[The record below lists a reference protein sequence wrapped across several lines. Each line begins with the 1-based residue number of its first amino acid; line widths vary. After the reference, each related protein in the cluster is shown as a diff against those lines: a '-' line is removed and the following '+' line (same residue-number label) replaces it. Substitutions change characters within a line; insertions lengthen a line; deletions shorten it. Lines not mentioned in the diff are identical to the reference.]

1 MVLQFIWE
9 KYHGKRFSN
18 SNTIKNAID
27 KIHTREFLIPAIQRK
42 FVWKSFQIEMLFDSI
57 LRGYPINSFMFWK
70 ISDPQIKSGFKFYEF
85 LTDFRERYNE
95 NNKDINTVA
104 VNDFFAIIDGQQ
116 RLTSLYIGLRGSYA
130 YKIPRKWWADDE
142 ESLPTR
148 HLYLNLSKPVDQ
160 QYDNQKM
167 YDFRFLSENDL
178 TKLKNTGDFWFK
190 VGDILDIDENNK
202 VLAYLAKNNLNTC
215 FYAVETLSRLYEVI
229 HRQPLINYYLQ
240 EDQNADKV
248 LDIFIRTNSGG
259 TSLSFSDLL
268 MSMASAN
275 WKKIDA
281 RKEMN
286 DVVDQVLNIKNGN
299 FSISKDFVLKTC
311 LFLLADNIRF
321 KLVNF
326 SFNNVKLFEDNW
338 IKIKNS
344 IIATFNLLA
353 KLGFNDATLRAK
365 NAAIPVIYYVF
376 NKNLSSSIVKATYDK
391 EDKNNIT
398 NWLIL
403 SFLKSVFGGQTDSI
417 LITIRKVLKES
428 RCDKFPSKDL
438 MDAFKDDA
446 ARNYSFDD
454 EFLDGLLESPKD
466 SNDAFYVLHLL
477 YPNLDYFNQSIHQ
490 DHLHPAAIF
499 KDQQRLSESI
509 PYKDLDYAKDE
520 KHWNSVLNLQ
530 LLNDSLNESKS
541 DKPLAEWAQENNMNK
556 TSLLVPEDTSL
567 DIKDFRS
574 FIEKRRKFIKDYLK
588 KLVRR

>member
-1 MVLQFIWE
+1 M
-9 KYHGKRFSN
+9 
-18 SNTIKNAID
+18 
-27 KIHTREFLIPAIQRK
+27 
-42 FVWKSFQIEMLFDSI
+42 
-57 LRGYPINSFMFWK
+57 
-70 ISDPQIKSGFKFYEF
+70 
-85 LTDFRERYNE
+85 
-95 NNKDINTVA
+95 
-104 VNDFFAIIDGQQ
+104 
-116 RLTSLYIGLRGSYA
+116 
-130 YKIPRKWWADDE
+130 
-142 ESLPTR
+142 
-148 HLYLNLSKPVDQ
+148 DQ

-574 FIEKRRKFIKDYLK
+574 FIEREESSLK
-588 KLVRR
+588 IT

>member
-1 MVLQFIWE
+1 MGSGFQTPI
-9 KYHGKRFSN
+9 
-18 SNTIKNAID
+18 TIKNAID
-27 KIHTREFLIPAIQRK
+27 KIYQREFLIPAIQRK
-42 FVWKSFQIEMLFDSI
+42 FVWKSYQIEMLFDSI

-70 ISDPQIKSGFKFYEF
+70 ISDSQIKSGFKFYGF
-85 LTDFRERYNE
+85 LPEFRERYSE
-95 NNKDINTVA
+95 NNKDINTVG
-104 VNDFFAIIDGQQ
+104 VKDFFAIIDGQQ

-130 YKIPRKWWADDE
+130 YKLPRKWWANDE

-178 TKLKNTGDFWFK
+178 AKLKNTGEFWFK
-190 VGDILDIDENNK
+190 VGDILVLDKSSK
-202 VLAYLAKNNLNTC
+202 VFAYLSEKNLNTC
-215 FYAVETLSRLYEVI
+215 PYAVDTLSNLYDVI
-229 HRQPLINYYLQ
+229 HNQGLINYYLQ
-240 EDQNADKV
+240 EEQDADKV

-268 MSMASAN
+268 MSMAAAN
-275 WKKIDA
+275 WEKIDA

-286 DVVDQVLNIKNGN
+286 SVVEQVLNIKNGN

-321 KLVNF
+321 KLDNF
-326 SFNNVKLFEDNW
+326 SYRNVKLFEDNW
-338 IKIKNS
+338 KKIKDS

-353 KLGFNDATLRAK
+353 KLGFNDATFRAK

-417 LITIRKVLKES
+417 LMTIRKVLKES
-428 RCDKFPSKDL
+428 SFDKFPSKDL

-454 EFLDGLLESPKD
+454 EFLDRLLESQKD
-466 SNDAFYVLHLL
+466 STDALYVLHLL
-477 YPNLDYFNQSIHQ
+477 YPNLDFFNQSIHQ
-490 DHLHPAAIF
+490 DHLHPASIF
-499 KDQQRLSESI
+499 KDQKRLSESI
-509 PYKDLDYAKDE
+509 PNNDLDYAKDE

-541 DKPLAEWAQENNMNK
+541 DKPLAEWVQENNIDNA
-556 TSLLVPEDTSL
+556 SLLVPSGTSL

-588 KLVRR
+588 NLARK

>member
-1 MVLQFIWE
+1 MGSGFKTRI
-9 KYHGKRFSN
+9 
-18 SNTIKNAID
+18 TIKNAID
-27 KIHTREFLIPAIQRK
+27 KIYQRKYLIPAIQRK
-42 FVWKSFQIEMLFDSI
+42 FVWKSHQIEMLFDSI

-70 ISDPQIKSGFKFYEF
+70 ISDSKIKSGFKFYEF
-85 LTDFRERYNE
+85 LTKFRERYSE
-95 NNKDINTVA
+95 NNKDINTVG
-104 VNDFFAIIDGQQ
+104 VDDFFAIIDGQQ

-148 HLYLNLSKPVDQ
+148 YLYLNLSKPVDQ

-178 TKLKNTGDFWFK
+178 AKLKSTGEFWFK
-190 VGDILDIDENNK
+190 VGDILDLDDNSKVID
-202 VLAYLAKNNLNTC
+202 YLSKKNLLTC
-215 FYAVETLSRLYEVI
+215 KYAVDTLSNLFVVI
-229 HRQPLINYYLQ
+229 HQQDLINYYLQ
-240 EDQNADKV
+240 EEQDADKV

-268 MSMASAN
+268 MSMAAAN
-275 WKKIDA
+275 WEKIDA

-286 DVVDQVLNIKNGN
+286 SVVEQVLNIKNGN

-321 KLVNF
+321 KLDNF
-326 SFNNVKLFEDNW
+326 SYRNVKLFEDNW
-338 IKIKNS
+338 KKIKDS

-353 KLGFNDATLRAK
+353 KLGFNDATFRAK

-417 LITIRKVLKES
+417 LMTIRKVLKGS
-428 RCDKFPSKDL
+428 SFDKFPSKDL
-438 MDAFKDDA
+438 MDAFKDDV

-454 EFLDGLLESPKD
+454 EFLDRLLESQKD
-466 SNDAFYVLHLL
+466 STDALYVLHLL
-477 YPNLDYFNQSIHQ
+477 YPNLDFFNQSIHQ
-490 DHLHPAAIF
+490 DHLHPASIF
-499 KDQQRLSESI
+499 KDQKRLSESI
-509 PYKDLDYAKDE
+509 PNNDLDYAKDE

-541 DKPLAEWAQENNMNK
+541 DKPLAEWVQENNIDNA
-556 TSLLVPEDTSL
+556 SLLVPSGTSL
-567 DIKDFRS
+567 DIKDFKS
-574 FIEKRRKFIKDYLK
+574 FIEKRRTFIKDYLK
-588 KLVRR
+588 NLVRK